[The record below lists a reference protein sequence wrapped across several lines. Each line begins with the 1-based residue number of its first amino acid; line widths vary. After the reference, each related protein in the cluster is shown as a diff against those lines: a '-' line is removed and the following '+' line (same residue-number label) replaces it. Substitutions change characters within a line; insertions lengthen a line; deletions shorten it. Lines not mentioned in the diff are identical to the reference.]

1 MSRTI
6 RMFEIIQILRHATK
20 SMTAEQIADILEVSK
35 RTAYRDI
42 ATLKSMRVP
51 IDGEAGIGY
60 IMRPG
65 FDLPPLH
72 FTSTEIEAIIVG
84 LSLLKRTGD
93 LGLQHAAEQVVN
105 KIHQVMPKD
114 DSLDITASQ
123 LQVSS
128 WKSAPESNKIISQL
142 RRSIRETQCLNIDY
156 ENLNGIKSN
165 RLIKPLGIIY
175 YIEVVLLAAWC
186 DLRQD
191 FRHFRVDRI
200 SAAKLA
206 NQEFKD
212 EAIALR
218 QRWHEANPL

>member
-6 RMFEIIQILRHATK
+6 RMFEIIQILRHANQP
-20 SMTAEQIADILEVSK
+20 MTAMQIADILEVSK

-42 ATLKSMRVP
+42 ATLKAMRVP

-72 FTSTEIEAIIVG
+72 FTSTEIEAVIVG

-93 LGLQHAAEQVVN
+93 IGLQHAAEQVVN
-105 KIHQVMPKD
+105 KIHAAMPED
-114 DSLDITASQ
+114 NNLEVAASQ

-128 WKSAPESNKIISQL
+128 WKSAPESSEIISLL
-142 RRSIRETQCLNIDY
+142 RASIRETRCLKIDY
-156 ENLNGIKSN
+156 ENEQGKKTQ
-165 RLIKPLGIIY
+165 RFIKPLGIIY

-191 FRHFRVDRI
+191 FRHFRIDRI
-200 SAAKLA
+200 SAAKPTK
-206 NQEFKD
+206 QEFEHQAK
-212 EAIALR
+212 ALR
-218 QRWHEANPL
+218 QKWLEVQNL

>member
-6 RMFEIIQILRHATK
+6 RMFEIIQILRHANK
-20 SMTAEQIADILEVSK
+20 PMTAEQIADILEVSK

-65 FDLPPLH
+65 FELPPLH
-72 FTSTEIEAIIVG
+72 FTSTEIEAVIVG

-93 LGLQHAAEQVVN
+93 IGLQHAAEQVVN
-105 KIHQVMPKD
+105 KIHQVMPEAD
-114 DSLDITASQ
+114 NLDITASQ

-128 WKSAPESNKIISQL
+128 WKSAPESSEIISLL
-142 RRSIRETQCLNIDY
+142 RRSIRETQCLKINY
-156 ENLNGIKSN
+156 ENQQGQKSQ
-165 RLIKPLGIIY
+165 RTIKPLGIIY

-200 SAAKLA
+200 STAKPTT
-206 NQEFKD
+206 QQFKA
-212 EAIALR
+212 EAEALR
-218 QRWHEANPL
+218 KKWHTTHPL